1 MSDKRGQ
8 VVSLDELLQQAA
20 LLRDS
25 IERLQAVLNEYASLA
40 ADYRAARDAIDAMS
54 RGEGEVEFLAAL
66 NPRRSVL
73 GYSRLVRRDV
83 FIIHVGGDV
92 FVELPPEQAARLLV
106 ELEGEASKVVEQ
118 LNTELRRQVEQYSYI
133 QTLLAQIQQA
143 VLAKQAQ
150 RRSGGKG

>member
-1 MSDKRGQ
+1 MSEKKGQ

-25 IERLQAVLNEYASLA
+25 IERLQVVLNEYASLA

-54 RGEGEVEFLAAL
+54 RGEGEVEFLAPL
-66 NPRRSVL
+66 NSRRSVL
-73 GYSRLVRRDV
+73 GYSRLVRKDA

-92 FVELPPEQAARLLV
+92 FVELPPEPAARLLV
-106 ELEGEASKVVEQ
+106 ELEGEANKIVEQ

-133 QTLLAQIQQA
+133 QALLAQVQQA
-143 VLAKQAQ
+143 ALARQAQ
-150 RRSGGKG
+150 QRSGGKG